1 MVLLHLA
8 PSTHRDASC
17 ILKGKAGATFF
28 GVQYWGA
35 LKTGGLEKYVQ
46 IHGLDD
52 SYNNRRVHCSY
63 DLRLQLKKGGR
74 SKFYILQRQKIK
86 GGIMKNV

>member
-8 PSTHRDASC
+8 PSNHRDDSC
-17 ILKGKAGATFF
+17 ILKGKVGVTFC
-28 GVQYWGA
+28 GVQYWSA

-46 IHGLDD
+46 IHDLDD

-63 DLRLQLKKGGR
+63 DLRLQLKKGR
-74 SKFYILQRQKIK
+74 KIQVLFFTK
-86 GGIMKNV
+86 AKN